1 MRISDWSSDV
11 CSSDLGFD
19 QASAQRLVAAR
30 TQRPFVDV
38 EDLVARA
45 ALDKPACEALAR
57 GNALR
62 RLAGHRHRAF
72 WAVAGAQPPP
82 PVLHGARTH
91 EVPPSLPLPSI
102 APEVF
107 ADYARERK
115 GVVKGT
121 GVSVRLDLG
130 GCRIL

>member
-72 WAVAGAQPPP
+72 WAVAGA
-82 PVLHGARTH
+82 RS
-91 EVPPSLPLPSI
+91 E
-102 APEVF
+102 
-107 ADYARERK
+107 ERRVGK
-115 GVVKGT
+115 ECVST
-121 GVSVRLDLG
+121 GRSWGSPDHSKKKQTKYTNKTTK
-130 GCRIL
+130 